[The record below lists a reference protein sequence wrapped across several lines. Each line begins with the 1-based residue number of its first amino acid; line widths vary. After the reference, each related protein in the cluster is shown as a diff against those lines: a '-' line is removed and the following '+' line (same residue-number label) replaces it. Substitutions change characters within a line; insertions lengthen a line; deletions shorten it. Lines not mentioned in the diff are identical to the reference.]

1 MSFNPIH
8 IIFGL
13 KLRQARLAR
22 DLSITELSERS
33 GLSPSYITEIEKGRK
48 YPKADRIMA
57 LAQALGY
64 EYDELV
70 SLKLDP
76 PLSFLETPL
85 TSQVLKNFPL
95 ELFGVDPG
103 VIIDVLTRSPA
114 EMGALIRALQGIAR
128 GYAIRDEH
136 FYLAALRSYQ
146 EHHGNYFPDLE
157 NAARRYAQA
166 RGWDDGA
173 LPRDEKALAAVLQE
187 DFGYEIDEIPVNTYP
202 NLAAYRMIV
211 RPAAGAPGRVPAR
224 SGDRPRLLLNP
235 ALMPPQRKFLL
246 ARELGYN
253 VLGLEERALT
263 NSPDRVE
270 SFAQVLNDFKAAYFG
285 GALLMPETRV
295 AADLRDLFGMETWRP
310 GRLFRMLEEYD
321 VTPETLLYRFSELV
335 PRHFDLRVHFLRF
348 HENNDGYY
356 VYKHLNMN
364 ELALPT
370 GFGLR
375 EHYCRRWL
383 TVRLLREL
391 AEEQIRALPGAD
403 APARADRDGPAGPT
417 GRIGDEPGGA
427 AARYGGNHG
436 RGTAPFAPR
445 LGIQRSRFLE
455 SNKQFLCLGFAR
467 RDNLPPYFNTSV
479 ILGIRIDDGLAR
491 AVKFASDPMIPEGL
505 LNETCERCP
514 LSDAECSERAAPPT
528 RWLQEQTARE
538 RERELAA
545 LLRGEKPPTRP
556 GARDRR
562 PVASR
567 ARRTTG

>member
-1 MSFNPIH
+1 MAFNPIH

-22 DLSITELSERS
+22 GLSITELSERS

-48 YPKADRIMA
+48 YPKADRIMD

-85 TSQVLKNFPL
+85 TSQLLKNFPL

-146 EHHGNYFPDLE
+146 EHHQNYFPELE
-157 NAARRYAQA
+157 EAARRYSRE
-166 RGWDDGA
+166 RGWDDA
-173 LPRDEKALAAVLQE
+173 PLPREEAVLTDVLRK
-187 DFGYEIDEIPVNTYP
+187 DFGYDIDVIPVEKYP
-202 NLAAYRMIV
+202 SLAAYRMIFQ
-211 RPAAGAPGRVPAR
+211 PAGPGGAGSPGATGRRA
-224 SGDRPRLLLNP
+224 RPRLLLNP
-235 ALMPPQRKFLL
+235 ALMPAQRQFLL
-246 ARELGYN
+246 AREIGYN
-253 VLGLEERALT
+253 VLGLDERALT

-270 SFAQVLNDFKAAYFG
+270 SFAQVMNDFKAAYFG
-285 GALLMPETRV
+285 GALLMPEARV
-295 AADLRDLFGMETWRP
+295 TADLKNLFAMETWQP
-310 GRLFRMLEEYD
+310 QRLIRMLDDYG
-321 VTPETLLYRFSELV
+321 VTPETLLYRFSELM
-335 PRHFDLRVHFLRF
+335 PRHFDLKVHFLRF
-348 HENNDGYY
+348 HELNDGYY

-391 AEEQIRALPGAD
+391 AEQQMQGLRG
-403 APARADRDGPAGPT
+403 GPAGSRPAPT
-417 GRIGDEPGGA
+417 PL
-427 AARYGGNHG
+427 
-436 RGTAPFAPR
+436 P
-445 LGIQRSRFLE
+445 GIQRSRFLE
-455 SNKQFLCLGFAR
+455 SNKQFLCFGFAR
-467 RDNLPPYFNTSV
+467 RDNLPPYLNTSV
-479 ILGIRIDDGLAR
+479 ILGIRIDDDLAR
-491 AVKFASDPMIPEGL
+491 AVRFASDPAIPEGL

-528 RWLQEQTARE
+528 RWLQEKSARE
-538 RERELAA
+538 RERELEA
-545 LLRGEKPPTRP
+545 LLRGEMPP
-556 GARDRR
+556 
-562 PVASR
+562 
-567 ARRTTG
+567 ARRRA

>member
-173 LPRDEKALAAVLQE
+173 LPRDEKALAAVLQQ

-202 NLAAYRMIV
+202 NLAVYRMIV

-364 ELALPT
+364 ELRFAHRLRPAGALLP
-370 GFGLR
+370 
-375 EHYCRRWL
+375 
-383 TVRLLREL
+383 
-391 AEEQIRALPGAD
+391 AL
-403 APARADRDGPAGPT
+403 ADR
-417 GRIGDEPGGA
+417 A
-427 AARYGGNHG
+427 AAAGAG
-436 RGTAPFAPR
+436 RRTD
-445 LGIQRSRFLE
+445 S
-455 SNKQFLCLGFAR
+455 GFAR
-467 RDNLPPYFNTSV
+467 RRRSGSGGPRRSRRPNRADRRRAGRRGGPLWREPRTRNGALRAPAGHPALPLPGV
-479 ILGIRIDDGLAR
+479 QQ
-491 AVKFASDPMIPEGL
+491 AVFVPWLCASG
-505 LNETCERCP
+505 
-514 LSDAECSERAAPPT
+514 
-528 RWLQEQTARE
+528 Q
-538 RERELAA
+538 LAA
-545 LLRGEKPPTRP
+545 VLQHQRHPGHSHRRRP
-556 GARDRR
+556 GPRRKVRLGPDDSRR
-562 PVASR
+562 PAQRDV
-567 ARRTTG
+567 